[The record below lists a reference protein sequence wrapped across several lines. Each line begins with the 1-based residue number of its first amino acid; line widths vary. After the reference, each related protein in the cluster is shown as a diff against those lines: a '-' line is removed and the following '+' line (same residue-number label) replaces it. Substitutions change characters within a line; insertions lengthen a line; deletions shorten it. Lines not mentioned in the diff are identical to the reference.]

1 MSRRVSRRG
10 CGEAVLRS
18 SGCVVVV
25 AAAAAVAGGVT
36 GTTVWLWEME
46 GGVTSLRFCVLYLS
60 VPKETRRPN
69 ALETAVRVVAFM
81 GLSVP

>member
-10 CGEAVLRS
+10 CGEAVLGS
-18 SGCVVVV
+18 SGCVVV

-46 GGVTSLRFCVLYLS
+46 RDVTSLRFCVLYFS